1 MAIRSNVGLEVITVS
16 TSDTVLLEPA
26 DPVERVSVTAFSLHN
41 TSTTTN
47 ITVTIWESPDA
58 TSASGERVAIYRI
71 APGGSVSVIEVI
83 GQGYEQGRNLVA
95 QASAAGV
102 NRVATVTQYDGGS

>member
-1 MAIRSNVGLEVITVS
+1 MAIRSNIGLEVISVGTG
-16 TSDTVLLEPA
+16 DTTLLEPA

-41 TSTTTN
+41 TSATTN

-58 TSASGERVAIYRI
+58 TSASGVEVAICQI